1 MDRVD
6 WVATIGFGGVVA
18 GAWLFD
24 LEALLLAAI
33 VGGFVLSIS
42 LWRLYDGRVWEAL
55 GWLAWLVAAV
65 TLAFGLEDALHVGV
79 FLVAILTGLSLQYG
93 DRFGLLPDIWTEQ

>member
-18 GAWLFD
+18 SAWLFD

-33 VGGFVLSIS
+33 LGGFVLSIS
-42 LWRLYDGRVWEAL
+42 TWRLYDGRVWEAL

-65 TLAFGLEDALHVGV
+65 ALAFGLESSLSFVVFFGSILVG
-79 FLVAILTGLSLQYG
+79 LCLQYG
-93 DRFGLLPDIWTEQ
+93 DRFGLLPEIWTQQ